1 MYLFY
6 PLRSSGCCL
15 RCLYVCTDC
24 LVELVYLPCS
34 LSYGP
39 HVDSTRQAVDEDDV
53 STLVCFLLSLRGEVV
68 VHC

>member
-34 LSYGP
+34 SSYGP

>member
-1 MYLFY
+1 M
-6 PLRSSGCCL
+6 
-15 RCLYVCTDC
+15 CTDC